1 MSKNRS
7 GRVKR
12 GFPLTELL
20 AVSVLLPKIAL
31 ITVPVILSLVD
42 KSRRNMAE
50 ESAKYGWNVT
60 DDNSYQIVSSTSNL
74 QKLLGYWI
82 CFARGG
88 ISPKVALITN
98 GRQLWFNNIRINRN
112 YDIQS
117 VIEISKKFVS

>member
-1 MSKNRS
+1 MDKNRS

-12 GFPLTELL
+12 GVTLIELL
-20 AVSVLLPKIAL
+20 AVIVILTVIAL
-31 ITVPVILSLVD
+31 IAMPVILSLVD
-42 KSRRNMAE
+42 KSRRKIAE

-88 ISPKVALITN
+88 ISPKVSLITN
-98 GRQLWFNNIRINRN
+98 GRQLWFNDIQINRN
-112 YDIQS
+112 YGIQS
-117 VIEISKKFVS
+117 VIAISKKFVS